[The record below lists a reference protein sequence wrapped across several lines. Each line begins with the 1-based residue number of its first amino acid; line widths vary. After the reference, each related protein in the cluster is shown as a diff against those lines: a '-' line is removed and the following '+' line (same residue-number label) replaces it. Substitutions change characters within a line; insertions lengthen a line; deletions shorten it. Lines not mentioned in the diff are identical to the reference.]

1 MVARNRSGQV
11 ITHPRN
17 FVKEEGI
24 HQNLST
30 TKKRK
35 KKEKKKRKKEGESK
49 LYIVTVLIT
58 LVRVLSYNCAILLL
72 GFIVYFGPFQYHK
85 EDKDPTSC

>member
-1 MVARNRSGQV
+1 MVARNRTGQV
-11 ITHPRN
+11 ITHPQN

-30 TKKRK
+30 TKKK
-35 KKEKKKRKKEGESK
+35 KKKKEGESK

-58 LVRVLSYNCAILLL
+58 LVRVLSFNGAILLL

>member
-11 ITHPRN
+11 ITHPQN

-35 KKEKKKRKKEGESK
+35 KKEKKRENQN
-49 LYIVTVLIT
+49 YT
-58 LVRVLSYNCAILLL
+58 
-72 GFIVYFGPFQYHK
+72 
-85 EDKDPTSC
+85 